1 MKKIVKIISIFVVGL
16 LSLSLTGCDSKVE
29 ESTNMNI
36 VTTIFPAYDFAR
48 AVVGDTADLTML
60 LKPGVESHNYDPT
73 PKDIIK
79 IQKSDIFIYNG
90 GESEE
95 WVEKILESLD
105 TSKMTIIKMMDYVET
120 KEEETVEGMQEEEEE
135 ETSEEEIEYDEHIW
149 TSPVNAIKIVKAIK
163 DKIVKT
169 DKNNSDL
176 YESNASSYIE
186 ELESINTSFTN
197 IVKDAKRK
205 ELVFGDRFPLRY
217 FVDEYELKY
226 SAAFPG
232 CASEVEP
239 SAKTIAFLIDK
250 VNEEKIPVIFY
261 IELSNQKVADSI
273 KESTNVKTLL
283 FHSCH
288 NVTKEDFDS
297 GVTYVDLMKKNVPN
311 LKEAL
316 N

>member
-1 MKKIVKIISIFVVGL
+1 MKKLTKIISIFVIGI
-16 LSLSLTGCDSKVE
+16 LSLTITGCNSKVE
-29 ESTNMNI
+29 ESTNLNI

-48 AVVGDTADLTML
+48 AVVGNSADITML
-60 LKPGVESHNYDPT
+60 LKAGVESHSYDPT

-79 IQKSDIFIYNG
+79 IQKSDVFIYNG

-95 WVEKILESLD
+95 WVESILESMD
-105 TSKMTIIKMMDYVET
+105 TSKMTIIKMMDYVDIV
-120 KEEETVEGMQEEEEE
+120 EEETVEGMQEEEHEE
-135 ETSEEEIEYDEHIW
+135 ETDEKEYDEHIW

-163 DKIVKT
+163 DKIIKI
-169 DKNNSDL
+169 DPNNSDL
-176 YESNASSYIE
+176 YESNSTSYIE
-186 ELESINTSFTN
+186 ELETINTSFEN
-197 IVKDAKRK
+197 IVKESTTK

-217 FVDEYELKY
+217 FTDEYGLKY

-239 SAKTIAFLIDK
+239 SAKTIAYLIDK
-250 VNEEKIPVIFY
+250 VNNENIPVVFY

-273 KESTNVKTLL
+273 KESTKAKTLL

-288 NVTKEDFDS
+288 NVTKEDFEN
-297 GVTYVDLMKKNVPN
+297 GVTYIDLMNKNVIN

>member
-48 AVVGDTADLTML
+48 AVVDDTADLTML

-90 GESEE
+90 GESKE

-176 YESNASSYIE
+176 YESNASSYI
-186 ELESINTSFTN
+186 I
-197 IVKDAKRK
+197 
-205 ELVFGDRFPLRY
+205 
-217 FVDEYELKY
+217 YELALDSYK
-226 SAAFPG
+226 
-232 CASEVEP
+232 SELFLSVFTIL
-239 SAKTIAFLIDK
+239 SLIAFTIFIAFTGEVQICSSYSISSSL
-250 VNEEKIPVIFY
+250 VSSSSSSCIP
-261 IELSNQKVADSI
+261 
-273 KESTNVKTLL
+273 STVSSSFVST
-283 FHSCH
+283 
-288 NVTKEDFDS
+288 
-297 GVTYVDLMKKNVPN
+297 
-311 LKEAL
+311 
-316 N
+316 

>member
-60 LKPGVESHNYDPT
+60 LKPGVDAIMQTVKE
-73 PKDIIK
+73 KME
-79 IQKSDIFIYNG
+79 SDIFIYNG